1 MKPKLLLGLAL
12 VLSGG
17 WFGCSTA
24 HRPVA
29 ASAPESK
36 YATYDWRPMLKT
48 SDWPDLAM
56 KLKQSK
62 VPTEAKAQILAS
74 SSLPRPVDARDG
86 GLVVSALFQ
95 LARNDAELG
104 NADDLIWEV
113 REISARHGEE
123 ISGLAWV
130 DAFTGKVKVLYPK

>member
-1 MKPKLLLGLAL
+1 
-12 VLSGG
+12 
-17 WFGCSTA
+17 
-24 HRPVA
+24 
-29 ASAPESK
+29 
-36 YATYDWRPMLKT
+36 MLKT

-62 VPTEAKAQILAS
+62 VPTEAEAQILAS
-74 SSLPRPVDARDG
+74 PSLPRPMDVRDV
-86 GLVVSALFQ
+86 LVVSALFQ

>member
-1 MKPKLLLGLAL
+1 MKPKLLLCFAL

-36 YATYDWRPMLKT
+36 YATYDWRPLLKT
-48 SDWPDLAM
+48 SGWHDLAT
-56 KLKQSK
+56 KLEQSK
-62 VPTEAKAQILAS
+62 VPTEAEAQILAS
-74 SSLPRPVDARDG
+74 SSLPKPIDARDG
-86 GLVVSALFQ
+86 VLLVSALFQ
-95 LARNDAELG
+95 LDRKDAELG
-104 NADDLIWEV
+104 NTDDFIWEV
-113 REISARHGEE
+113 RQISARHGEE